1 MQKKTFYKILIII
14 GIPLFITFDI
24 LYFLATR
31 TTCLASSC
39 LSITEF
45 IKQSSL
51 TVFLVSSS
59 FVGLKF
65 WKKN

>member
-1 MQKKTFYKILIII
+1 MHKKTLCKILIII

-51 TVFLVSSS
+51 TVFLVTSS
-59 FVGLKF
+59 FVG
-65 WKKN
+65 WKWWRR